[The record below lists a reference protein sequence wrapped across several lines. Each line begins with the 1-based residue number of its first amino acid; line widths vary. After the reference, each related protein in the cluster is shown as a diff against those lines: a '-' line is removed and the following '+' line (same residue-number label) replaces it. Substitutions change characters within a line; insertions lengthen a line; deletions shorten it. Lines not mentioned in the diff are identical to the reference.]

1 MANKVIATVVG
12 ARPQFIKAAPVS
24 RVLKNNFQEI
34 LIHTGQHY
42 DYGMSDV
49 FFEEMQMSNPD
60 FHLGS
65 GGGNH
70 SEQTGNMLIELE
82 KVFNSI
88 KPDIVLVY
96 GDTNSTLAGAL
107 AAAKAQIPLGH
118 IEAGLRSYNRAMP
131 EEINRVLTDH
141 VSTFLFCP
149 TDMAVKNLEKEGIIN
164 GVYQVGDVMY
174 DALLHNLTLARKK
187 SEILSRL
194 KIKKEAYA
202 LATIHRAANTDS
214 KERMKSIL
222 EGLGS
227 LKTKII
233 LPLHPRTRKMMTEW
247 NLTVKDNIKLIEPV
261 GYFDMLILQEN
272 ANCILTDSGGIQ
284 KEAYLLGIRC
294 ITLREETEWVETV
307 EAGWNKLVGA
317 DSQAIQDIFANW
329 FPETDRIPFYGNGE
343 ASSKI
348 AQVLE
353 QNLS

>member
-1 MANKVIATVVG
+1 MVNKIIATVVG

-24 RVLKNNFQEI
+24 RVLKGLFQEV

-49 FFEEMQMSNPD
+49 FFDEMEIQKPD
-60 FHLGS
+60 FHLGI

-70 SEQTGNMLIELE
+70 SEQTGKMLIELE

-88 KPDIVLVY
+88 KPDVVLVY

-107 AAAKAQIPLGH
+107 VAAKAKILLGH
-118 IEAGLRSYNRAMP
+118 IEAGLRSYNRTMP

-149 TDMAVKNLEKEGIIN
+149 TDIAIKNLEKEGIVN

-174 DALLHNLTLARKK
+174 DALLHNLILARQK
-187 SEILSRL
+187 SDILSRL
-194 KIKKEAYA
+194 NISKGDYA
-202 LATIHRAANTDS
+202 LVTIHRAANTDN

-222 EGLGS
+222 DGLTG
-227 LKTKII
+227 LKTNII
-233 LPLHPRTRKMMTEW
+233 LPLHPRTRKMMNEW
-247 NLTVKDNIKLIEPV
+247 NLLPSKNILIIEPV
-261 GYFDMLILQEN
+261 GYFDMLTLQEN

-284 KEAYLLGIRC
+284 KEAYLLGVRC

-307 EAGWNKLVGA
+307 EAGWNKLVGVN
-317 DSQAIQDIFANW
+317 SQTIQDTFENW
-329 FPETDRIPFYGNGE
+329 FPETERVLLYGKGD
-343 ASSKI
+343 ASLKI
-348 AQVLE
+348 AQILKE
-353 QNLS
+353 NLS